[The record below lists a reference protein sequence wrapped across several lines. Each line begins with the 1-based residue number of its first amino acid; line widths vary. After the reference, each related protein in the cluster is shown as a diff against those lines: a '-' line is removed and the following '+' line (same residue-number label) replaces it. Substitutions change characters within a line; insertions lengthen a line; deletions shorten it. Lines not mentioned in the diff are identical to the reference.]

1 MTTIRA
7 LVVDHNAPGHLAL
20 RAVDAPSPAPSQAL
34 VRVAAVSLNPGEVRG
49 LAQDDAGY
57 RPGWDLAGT
66 VERAA
71 ADGSGPPV
79 GTRVVGILNSG
90 SWAELVAVPTSSLAE
105 LPPSV
110 SFAQA
115 STLPI
120 AGLTALWSLKRGDIQ
135 PGRPVLI
142 TGASGGVGLFACQL
156 ARHFGAHVV
165 AVIRRAQHEA
175 LVKDAGAH
183 QVLIGADTE
192 PAREFGPYPLI
203 LDPLGDR
210 YLATALTMLAQGGTC
225 VSFGSSAGREA
236 TINLPRFF
244 LTGGVTLYGF
254 IIFYEMTRTPPAGD
268 LALLASM
275 LSDGSLRTYVDV
287 EVPLT
292 EAAQA
297 TQRLIE
303 RNLSGKAV
311 IHFAGD

>member
-7 LVVDHNAPGHLAL
+7 LIVDHNAPGHLAL
-20 RAVDAPSPAPSQAL
+20 REVDAPSPAPSQAL
-34 VRVAAVSLNPGEVRG
+34 VRVAAVSLNPGEVRE
-49 LAQDDAGY
+49 LAQADTGY

-66 VERAA
+66 VELAA

-79 GTRVVGILNSG
+79 GARVVGILNSG

-142 TGASGGVGLFACQL
+142 TGALFACQL

-175 LVKDAGAH
+175 MVKDAGAH
-183 QVLIGADTE
+183 RVIIGADTE

-203 LDPLGDR
+203 LDPLGDG

-225 VSFGSSAGREA
+225 VSFGASAG
-236 TINLPRFF
+236 
-244 LTGGVTLYGF
+244 
-254 IIFYEMTRTPPAGD
+254 IFYEMTRTPPAGD
-268 LALLASM
+268 LALLARM
-275 LSDGSLRTYVDV
+275 LSDGSLRTHVDV

-297 TQRLIE
+297 IQRLIE

-311 IHFAGD
+311 IHFAG